1 MKANNRDIANKILHL
16 TGLLFCTLPPVVATA
31 SYFPLWREAGGAQ
44 VISGG
49 ALLFI
54 ILSSIPMYKYIR
66 KLLESAATY
75 VLWLLIFLFCFLLSK
90 VITELT
96 VIALVGF
103 ISNVIGAVLMKI
115 SENRSK
121 NQ

>member
-16 TGLLFCTLPPVVATA
+16 IGLLFCTLPPVIATA

>member
-1 MKANNRDIANKILHL
+1 MKANNRNIANKILHL
-16 TGLLFCTLPPVVATA
+16 TGLLFCTLPPVIATA

>member
-16 TGLLFCTLPPVVATA
+16 TGLLFCTLPPVIATA

-90 VITELT
+90 VITEVT

>member
-90 VITELT
+90 VITEVT